1 MLRSCTVAVL
11 TPSERTGHRLEACFG
26 LSRTC
31 EIHTGAAFLKVS
43 MIRKRR
49 VVYVIHRM
57 SVRIWKE
64 CENQGGTADKDYSSL
79 VESNSTRDFLFPQ
92 TVLTQ

>member
-11 TPSERTGHRLEACFG
+11 TPSERTGRRLEACFG
-26 LSRTC
+26 LSRIC
-31 EIHTGAAFLKVS
+31 EIHTGAAFLKIS

-57 SVRIWKE
+57 RVRAFLGY
-64 CENQGGTADKDYSSL
+64 ENQGGTADKDDSSL
-79 VESNSTRDFLFPQ
+79 VDKTTRDFFISRDG
-92 TVLTQ
+92 